1 MKMRRG
7 EPLSPNYAELNAHE
21 RHLEV
26 IKKTVWDFCQCP
38 AELRLFH
45 FRSSIVRY
53 IRIIYTVF
61 F

>member
-38 AELRLFH
+38 AELR
-45 FRSSIVRY
+45 
-53 IRIIYTVF
+53 F
-61 F
+61 FSFPKF